1 MVGKGNFELVMR
13 SALCLPLS
21 DTADIPPQDPPYIQD
36 LKMSMM
42 VGGLRSEFY
51 EILTIL
57 DRLPIPHLHYA
68 LSVFTRLREYG
79 KIAVQNAR
87 SASASSKATL
97 FSKIIN
103 ENAFGNLN
111 DVEIEFMIADEA
123 SNFMIGGTDTTS
135 TTLTYLV
142 WAVLRHPK
150 VRQALLAELITIPA
164 DPTACELE
172 AAQYL
177 NCIIDETLRLYSA
190 VPGSLRRTTPA
201 GGAMLAGYNIPGNT
215 VVCTQAYTFH
225 RNPSV
230 FQDPWCFDPDRWI
243 NPTKEMKN
251 NFIPWG
257 VGSRSCAGI
266 HLAKLQMRHA
276 TVMFFRAC
284 PDAVIA
290 PSTTPESM
298 EMIDFFLAT
307 PISHSC
313 KIINRH
319 A

>member
-1 MVGKGNFELVMR
+1 MVGKGNPKLVIR

-21 DTADIPPQDPPYIQD
+21 DTADIPPPDPPYIQD

-51 EILTIL
+51 EILPIL
-57 DRLPIPHLHYA
+57 DRLPTPHLHYA

-79 KIAVQNAR
+79 KIAVRNAR

-111 DVEIEFMIADEA
+111 EVEIEFMIADEA

-150 VRQALLAELITIPA
+150 VRQALLAELITVPA
-164 DPTACELE
+164 NPTACELE

-215 VVCTQAYTFH
+215 VVCTQALHFPPGSQRVPGPVLLRSRPLDQPDQRNEKQLYT
-225 RNPSV
+225 
-230 FQDPWCFDPDRWI
+230 
-243 NPTKEMKN
+243 
-251 NFIPWG
+251 
-257 VGSRSCAGI
+257 VGSWLTQLCRDTSSKASDETCHSDVLSRMPRCDDRTKHDSRVDGDGR
-266 HLAKLQMRHA
+266 L
-276 TVMFFRAC
+276 F
-284 PDAVIA
+284 
-290 PSTTPESM
+290 PSHPN
-298 EMIDFFLAT
+298 FAQL
-307 PISHSC
+307 
-313 KIINRH
+313 
-319 A
+319 